1 MQFFS
6 CSFTQKGIYSYIWT
20 LIAFKRIYRRF
31 AERQRRF
38 DKFEALLLQ
47 ALHPAMNL
55 SVQEKAA
62 TIRKALDTGDKAILK
77 ATLKQ
82 INGK

>member
-1 MQFFS
+1 MQRD
-6 CSFTQKGIYSYIWT
+6 KDALMERLD
-20 LIAFKRIYRRF
+20 LIDK
-31 AERQRRF
+31 RF
-38 DKFEALLLQ
+38 DKFEALLRQ

-55 SVQEKAA
+55 SVQEKDAA
-62 TIRKALDTGDKAILK
+62 IRKALDTGDKAILK